1 MAKYA
6 LPGLPYDYAALE
18 PHISGQIMELHHDK
32 HHQAYVTGANS
43 ALEQLAE
50 ARAADQLGTVNLLE
64 KNLAFNLAGHV
75 NHTVFWPNMS
85 PDDGDKPDGEL
96 AAAIDEQ
103 FGSFDDFRAHFTAA
117 ALGIQGSGWAILA
130 WDSLGQQLI
139 IEQLYDHQCN
149 LAAGSV
155 PLLMLDM
162 WEHAF
167 YLQYR
172 NVKADYVK
180 AWWNVANWADVT
192 RRLTTARTVTPGLII
207 PVSPPDLTGKAG
219 SGYSANRDPV

>member
-1 MAKYA
+1 VGKYE

-32 HHQAYVTGANS
+32 HHQAYVTGANG

-50 ARAADQLGTVNLLE
+50 ARAADKLGTVNLLE

-75 NHTVFWPNMS
+75 NHSVFWPNMS
-85 PDDGDKPDGEL
+85 PDGGDKPDGEL

-103 FGSFDDFRAHFTAA
+103 FGSFDAFRAHFTAT

-130 WDSLGQQLI
+130 WDSVGQQLI
-139 IEQLYDHQCN
+139 IEQLYDHQGN

-192 RRLTTARTVTPGLII
+192 RRFTTARAVTPGLII
-207 PVSPPDLTGKAG
+207 PVSPR
-219 SGYSANRDPV
+219 N

>member
-6 LPGLPYDYAALE
+6 LPDLPYDYAALE

-32 HHQAYVTGANS
+32 HHQAYVTGANG
-43 ALEQLAE
+43 ALDQLAE
-50 ARAADQLGTVNLLE
+50 ARAADQLGSVNMLE

-85 PDDGDKPDGEL
+85 PDGGDKPDGEL
-96 AAAIDEQ
+96 AAAIDDQ
-103 FGSFDDFRAHFTAA
+103 FGSFDAFRAHFTAA
-117 ALGIQGSGWAILA
+117 ALGIQGSGWSILA

-139 IEQLYDHQCN
+139 IEQLYDHQGN

-192 RRLTTARTVTPGLII
+192 RRFDRARAATAGLIV
-207 PVSPPDLTGKAG
+207 P
-219 SGYSANRDPV
+219 